1 MSYDDDDLDYGEEDN
16 TLQES
21 GDWARMR
28 RPSGGKSSAS
38 VGARQT
44 MPPPTSWNHRPAGK
58 RTSGGSSGAGAR
70 TSTSSAGSAF
80 SLEVTIP
87 EGGDGERVGS
97 RLSSSSSTSRMARP
111 GGRSSLGSSTHGTGA
126 RDSSGSSTFDQP
138 MGMGSRY
145 RRVTPTKRPSADE
158 IGTPTSTASTLS
170 IPMPGTPRDGDGL
183 SSSTTPVKGSGSGV
197 GMKFNKEKSLP
208 PLPSGGLRR
217 PNSRMNLTSNSN
229 SRSTSSIANT
239 KSAASPTSNAKSTS
253 TSPPNALRAP
263 SDGSGAKYAF
273 PRARTFSS
281 TSSAS
286 GTSHALAGAMDGAGS
301 PPRPLQLP
309 RQTAPARPTG
319 DRAAVPVPSIPAA
332 LTLSPSI
339 SRGALRTPSLSS
351 AKFASAGYNSA
362 PSSPLPPGMN
372 STPMSE
378 TSTGMV
384 RPKPRTGTGMVY
396 RTSTASMGSKMRAP
410 LVLSS
415 GSASGVGA
423 AAAGGV
429 GGGGVPSIGRAAG
442 RPIVL

>member
-28 RPSGGKSSAS
+28 RPSGGKLSAS
-38 VGARQT
+38 VGARQA
-44 MPPPTSWNHRPAGK
+44 MPPPTSWIHRPAGK
-58 RTSGGSSGAGAR
+58 RTSEGSSGAR

-87 EGGDGERVGS
+87 EGGHGEREGS

-111 GGRSSLGSSTHGTGA
+111 GGGRSSLGSSTHGAGA

-158 IGTPTSTASTLS
+158 MGTPTSTASTLS

-183 SSSTTPVKGSGSGV
+183 SSSTTPVKGL
-197 GMKFNKEKSLP
+197 GMGMGTKFNKEKSLP

-217 PNSRMNLTSNSN
+217 PSSRMNLTSNSN
-229 SRSTSSIANT
+229 SKSTSSIANT
-239 KSAASPTSNAKSTS
+239 KSTANPTSNAKSTS
-253 TSPPNALRAP
+253 TSPSNAVRAP
-263 SDGSGAKYAF
+263 SDGSGSKYAF

-286 GTSHALAGAMDGAGS
+286 GTSHALTSAADGAGS

-309 RQTAPARPTG
+309 RQAVSARPTG

-332 LTLSPSI
+332 LTLSPPS

-351 AKFASAGYNSA
+351 ARFASAGYSSA

-415 GSASGVGA
+415 VSASGVGG
-423 AAAGGV
+423 AGVGGG